1 MPWCTV
7 HITLLQYMLHKHI
20 LMIFLVD
27 INIYFSLVCGT
38 GLISLILRGVPQ
50 LPDLQVQLFCLFVCF
65 FFYLRMTSCSFLFA
79 TIRYFHHLYDPKCV
93 VNHFKTHS
101 FIQMNYLYSHPS
113 LSQFQFRRNRL

>member
-27 INIYFSLVCGT
+27 IDIYFSLVCGT

-50 LPDLQVQLFCLFVCF
+50 LPDLQVQLFVCLF
-65 FFYLRMTSCSFLFA
+65 LPQNDFLFLPFC
-79 TIRYFHHLYDPKCV
+79 YNQLFSP
-93 VNHFKTHS
+93 
-101 FIQMNYLYSHPS
+101 FI
-113 LSQFQFRRNRL
+113 